1 MLESD
6 LMLLMHLKIV
16 SCPIQPVMLINL
28 HIVGP
33 NVCHFCSVLGRH
45 LMSIVK
51 SEFEARP
58 IEAKVVE
65 AEP

>member
-1 MLESD
+1 
-6 LMLLMHLKIV
+6 MHLKIV
-16 SCPIQPVMLINL
+16 SCQPVILTNV

-33 NVCHFCSVLGRH
+33 NVCHFGSVLGRH

-51 SEFEARP
+51 SEFEPRP
-58 IEAKVVE
+58 IEANVVE

>member
-1 MLESD
+1 MLV
-6 LMLLMHLKIV
+6 H
-16 SCPIQPVMLINL
+16 L

-33 NVCHFCSVLGRH
+33 NVCHFGSVLGHH

-58 IEAKVVE
+58 IKAKVVE

>member
-1 MLESD
+1 ML
-6 LMLLMHLKIV
+6 V
-16 SCPIQPVMLINL
+16 NL

-33 NVCHFCSVLGRH
+33 NVCHFGSVLGHH

-58 IEAKVVE
+58 IKAKVVE